1 VESVCIPMLSRLET
15 KQKEWAKQRKEV
27 FKMKRVEVN
36 DAVAMYVLASYYYN
50 GDLVCS
56 KIEQTSE
63 AHYFSL
69 GCIYKYG

>member
-1 VESVCIPMLSRLET
+1 
-15 KQKEWAKQRKEV
+15 
-27 FKMKRVEVN
+27 MKRVEVN
-36 DAVAMYVLASYYYN
+36 DAVAMYVLASYYYD

-56 KIEQTSE
+56 RKIEQTSE